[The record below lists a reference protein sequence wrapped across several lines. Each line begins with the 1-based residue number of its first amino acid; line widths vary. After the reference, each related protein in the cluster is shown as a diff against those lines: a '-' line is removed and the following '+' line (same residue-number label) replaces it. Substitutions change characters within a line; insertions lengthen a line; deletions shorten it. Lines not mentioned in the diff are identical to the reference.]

1 MWNGKLRLEYLS
13 VEQQGYA
20 TAEPVEYPRGV
31 EVIDCAL
38 GTNPLGD
45 SPAARAALA
54 GAGNISVSGYP
65 EPEPESLKKAV
76 SSKFHTWGA
85 GPENILIGSG
95 SMGVLVTIW
104 RLILGPGAVFS
115 GISPQFTDGVLQA
128 LYTGAE
134 YRPVRP
140 AGPRFSI
147 EGRALEGLLEGSPA
161 AVYLDRPNNPTGQA
175 VSLDILEKLARRA
188 AEKGAWLVIDEAYGD
203 FLPDCDSAASIDL
216 PNVITCRSFSKG
228 RGGAGLRVG
237 FAVARSPE
245 FAAAY
250 RKLQPPFAVGTM
262 DSLLAGAILADD
274 SFMDETRRYVRE
286 AKEKMTAILSQKKNI
301 RVADTDPGVPIALLT
316 LDQGHMAARLA
327 AMGISCEA
335 GGGFFDLDGR
345 SARVRVPSP
354 GRLEEF
360 LRRISE
366 L

>member
-1 MWNGKLRLEYLS
+1 
-13 VEQQGYA
+13 
-20 TAEPVEYPRGV
+20 
-31 EVIDCAL
+31 
-38 GTNPLGD
+38 
-45 SPAARAALA
+45 
-54 GAGNISVSGYP
+54 
-65 EPEPESLKKAV
+65 
-76 SSKFHTWGA
+76 
-85 GPENILIGSG
+85 
-95 SMGVLVTIW
+95 MGVLVTIW

-216 PNVITCRSFSKG
+216 NVITCRSFK
-228 RGGAGLRVG
+228 GGAAPDYGW

-250 RKLQPPFAVGTM
+250 RKLQPPSPWALWT
-262 DSLLAGAILADD
+262 LLAGPYLVDD
-274 SFMDETRRYVRE
+274 SLWMKQE
-286 AKEKMTAILSQKKNI
+286 
-301 RVADTDPGVPIALLT
+301 DT
-316 LDQGHMAARLA
+316 
-327 AMGISCEA
+327 
-335 GGGFFDLDGR
+335 
-345 SARVRVPSP
+345 
-354 GRLEEF
+354 
-360 LRRISE
+360 
-366 L
+366 